1 MTQLYRFLLFSF
13 SRLRFP
19 VIYAFSDLLYF
30 VFFYVLKYRKKV
42 VEENLKN
49 AFPEKSD
56 NERYFLMKQFYKHL
70 SDITLETLKA
80 LTISKTELQKRC
92 KIADSEGARKY
103 FSDTNGAIVFTAHTG
118 NWEWGGLIF
127 GLETKNRPVQVVY
140 LKIKNLEFNELM
152 KDLRSRFG
160 NQTVHMEKVFRESL
174 KNRQLVS
181 CFLADQTPQRHQIGY
196 WADFLNQKTPFFNGA
211 EKMAQKLK
219 QNVYFVNIRKVKRG
233 FYELDIDVITDNPAE
248 TAPNQIIST
257 YTKMLEQAIRNQPYN
272 WLWSHRRWKH
282 KFSEQ

>member
-1 MTQLYRFLLFSF
+1 MLKFLIYTF
-13 SRLRFP
+13 SRLPFT
-19 VIYAFSDLLYF
+19 VMYAFSDFLYF
-30 VFFYVLKYRKKV
+30 LFFYVLKYRRKV
-42 VEENLKN
+42 VEQNMKN

-56 NERYFLMKQFYKHL
+56 KEIYALMKQFYKHL
-70 SDITLETLKA
+70 ADITLETLKA
-80 LTISKTELQKRC
+80 VTISKKELQKRC

-103 FSDTNGAIVFTAHTG
+103 FADTKGAVVLTAHTG

-127 GLETKNRPVQVVY
+127 GMETKNRPVQVVY
-140 LKIKNLEFNELM
+140 LKIKNPMFNDLM
-152 KDLRSRFG
+152 KNLRTRFG
-160 NQTVHMEKVFRESL
+160 NKAVHMENVFRESL

-196 WADFLNQKTPFFNGA
+196 WADFLNQKTPFFNGP

-233 FYELDIDVITDNPAE
+233 YYELDVDVVNENPTQA
-248 TAPNQIIST
+248 APGEIMESYARI
-257 YTKMLEQAIRNQPYN
+257 LEKAILNQPYN

-282 KFSEQ
+282 KFNTE

>member
-1 MTQLYRFLLFSF
+1 
-13 SRLRFP
+13 
-19 VIYAFSDLLYF
+19 VIYAFSDFLYF
-30 VFFYVLKYRKKV
+30 LFFYVLKYRRKV
-42 VEENLKN
+42 VEQNMKN

-56 NERYFLMKQFYKHL
+56 KEIYALMKQFYKHL

-80 LTISKTELQKRC
+80 VTISKKELQKRC

-103 FSDTNGAIVFTAHTG
+103 FADENGAVVLTAHTG

-127 GLETKNRPVQVVY
+127 GLETKKRPVQVVY
-140 LKIKNLEFNELM
+140 LKIKNPMFNDLM
-152 KDLRSRFG
+152 KNLRTRFG
-160 NQTVHMEKVFRESL
+160 NQAVHMENVFRESL

-181 CFLADQTPQRHQIGY
+181 CFLADQTPQKHQIGY
-196 WADFLNQKTPFFNGA
+196 WADFLNQKTPFFNGP

-233 FYELDIDVITDNPAE
+233 YYELDVDVVNDNPTEA
-248 TAPNQIIST
+248 APNQIIES
-257 YTKMLEQAIRNQPYN
+257 YARILEKAILNQPYN

-282 KFSEQ
+282 KFSMNNDQ